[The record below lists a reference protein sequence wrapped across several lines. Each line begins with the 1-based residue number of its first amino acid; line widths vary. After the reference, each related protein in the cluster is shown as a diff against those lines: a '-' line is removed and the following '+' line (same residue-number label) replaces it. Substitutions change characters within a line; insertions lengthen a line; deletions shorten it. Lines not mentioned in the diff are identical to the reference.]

1 MAEAGHEEAS
11 TLSEETQRFW
21 LARTALRAYLTAR
34 SELDWRVRSLYN
46 KTDAFTKAVEGLG
59 GVGEFQ
65 SCADECAYSFACAR
79 GGDAFACLGLEHW
92 MDAFYGEAWRVESR
106 TDAWSE
112 KLYKHPSPPKRRR
125 LAAATCARSSLLDRA
140 LLRDLGVHAKSFM
153 ADVRQLPFFKKDW
166 NKKEL
171 TVRMGPLLLADGKL
185 DARERKFLQKL
196 AKAQEILE
204 ARPLC
209 AQDKRDVLLCLC
221 RFVPGSAAR
230 VVSQFVFHPREMAR
244 TAAT

>member
-1 MAEAGHEEAS
+1 MAEAGHKGAA
-11 TLSEETQRFW
+11 LSEEAQRFW
-21 LARTALRAYLTAR
+21 LARTALRGYLTAR
-34 SELDWRVRSLYN
+34 SELDWRVQNMYN

-59 GVGEFQ
+59 GVGDFQ
-65 SCADECAYSFACAR
+65 SCADECAFSVARAR
-79 GGDAFACLGLEHW
+79 GVDAFACLGLEHW
-92 MDAFYGEAWRVESR
+92 MDVFYGEAWRVESR

-112 KLYKHPSPPKRRR
+112 KLHKHPSPPKRRR
-125 LAAATCARSSLLDRA
+125 LAAACVRSSLLDRA
-140 LLRDLGVHAKSFM
+140 LLRDLEVHAKSFM
-153 ADVRQLPFFKKDW
+153 AAVRQLPFFKKDW

-244 TAAT
+244 PAAT

>member
-1 MAEAGHEEAS
+1 MAQ
-11 TLSEETQRFW
+11 TD
-21 LARTALRAYLTAR
+21 LRGYPTAR
-34 SELDWRVRSLYN
+34 SELDWRVQNMYN

-92 MDAFYGEAWRVESR
+92 KLLLQRASGTGCIYGEAWRVESR

-112 KLYKHPSPPKRRR
+112 KLYKHPSPPKRRH
-125 LAAATCARSSLLDRA
+125 LAAATRARSSLLDRA

-153 ADVRQLPFFKKDW
+153 AAVRQLPFFKKDW

-196 AKAQEILE
+196 AKAQEMLE

-209 AQDKRDVLLCLC
+209 AQDKRDILLCLC

-244 TAAT
+244 PAAT

>member
-1 MAEAGHEEAS
+1 MAEAGHKEAS
-11 TLSEETQRFW
+11 ALSEEAQRFW
-21 LARTALRAYLTAR
+21 LARTALRGYFTAR
-34 SELDWRVRSLYN
+34 SELHWRVRNLYN

-59 GVGEFQ
+59 GVGDFQ

-92 MDAFYGEAWRVESR
+92 MDAFYGEAWNIESR
-106 TDAWSE
+106 TDEWSE
-112 KLYKHPSPPKRRR
+112 KLYLNASRPKRRR
-125 LAAATCARSSLLDRA
+125 LSASTSTRSSLLDRA
-140 LLRDLGVHAKSFM
+140 LLRDLGAHATSFM
-153 ADVRQLPFFKKDW
+153 VAVRQLPYFKQDW

-171 TVRMGPLLLADGKL
+171 TVRVGPLLLADGRL

-209 AQDKRDVLLCLC
+209 APDKRDVLLCLC

-230 VVSQFVFHPREMAR
+230 VVSQFVFHPHEMAR
-244 TAAT
+244 PAAT